1 MTIPKSIK
9 IGGKT
14 YKVEITDRLDFGI
27 TSCSGE
33 ILYDKLI
40 IRVAPNA
47 EQMMH
52 GVLLHEIVHGILQN
66 LGYRDHDEQKVD
78 ALANALHALIVD
90 NPGMFER
97 RQKQ

>member
-27 TSCSGE
+27 TSYSGE
-33 ILYDKLI
+33 ILYDRLI

-90 NPGMFER
+90 NPSMFDR
-97 RQKQ
+97 RRK